1 MVAVTRNHE
10 VKGLE
15 YYELSTTIRI
25 TSKLVR
31 KIYIK
36 YIGKDASRINLRNI
50 RGLTFKSEKSL
61 ENLKKKINSMSVE
74 ELFSNSEFKEI
85 RKQLLD
91 EKLKECIDVHGNL
104 NGSHLRW
111 IQNELGKKE
120 MSLNDL
126 DRYFKDKINLNNR
139 ASKTIMALTTNNDE
153 YLNNLQEISRLNT
166 IIEGIKIK
174 QVIKSDLGGYGGA
187 YDTNTDEYK
196 MDNEFK
202 TQYSGLID
210 EYSKKINMLELE
222 NQRFESDN
230 SDAFTHLKNLVKTND
245 LENFHLNVDIKKDR
259 RHHIDDIMEVY
270 SSVKRYKALQL
281 AKLKFRDQIKD
292 NKQLVKMQF
301 INDES
306 TFNNFNDIKNTYS
319 KIFTYD
325 YACDYLDNNLFKPIS
340 LKSWERGNT
349 KKFLN
354 NAFKQGHIT
363 RQFVNIEKGKTDIN
377 YMVNYI
383 DTINEGKS
391 NLLRRYSGISK
402 NRMKQL
408 MTHKNLDFI
417 ENINDTNNERKN
429 LGKHSFKIDRLH
441 KMYQSTLI
449 RNGITNKKEFAF
461 MLSLISN
468 NDLKDSSRNAINFFN
483 TSKVIEPKKV
493 IKKSYEK
500 VKEKTKK
507 DLVNEELAKYYGDNY
522 KDILGLS
529 VNN

>member
-15 YYELSTTIRI
+15 YYEISTTIRI

-36 YIGKDASRINLRNI
+36 YIGKDASKINLRNI
-50 RGLTFKSEKSL
+50 RRLTFKSEKSL
-61 ENLKKKINSMSVE
+61 ENLKKRINSMSIQ

-104 NGSHLRW
+104 NGRHLK
-111 IQNELGKKE
+111 IMQNVLGKE
-120 MSLNDL
+120 EISLNDL
-126 DRYFKDKINLNNR
+126 DQYFKDKINLNNR
-139 ASKTIMALTTNNDE
+139 ASKTIIALTTNNDE
-153 YLNNLQEISRLNT
+153 YLDNLQEISRLKT
-166 IIEGIKIK
+166 IIEKIKVK

-187 YDTNTDEYK
+187 FDMNTDEFK
-196 MDNEFK
+196 VDKEFK
-202 TQYSGLID
+202 TQYSGLIE
-210 EYSKKINMLELE
+210 EYSKKIQMLEFE
-222 NQRFESDN
+222 NNKFESEN
-230 SDAFTHLKNLVKTND
+230 TEAFTHLRNLVKTND
-245 LENFHLNVDIKKDR
+245 LENFHLNVDIKRDR
-259 RHHIDDIMEVY
+259 RHHIDDVMEVY
-270 SSVKRYKALQL
+270 TSVKRYKALQL
-281 AKLKFRDQIKD
+281 AKLKFRDQIND
-292 NKQLVKMQF
+292 NKQLLKMQF

-306 TFNNFNDIKNTYS
+306 TFNNFNEIKNTYS

-340 LKSWERGNT
+340 LKSWEKGKT

-354 NAFKQGHIT
+354 NVFKQGHIT

-402 NRMKQL
+402 NRMKEL
-408 MTHKNLDFI
+408 ISHKNLDFI
-417 ENINDTNNERKN
+417 ENINDINNERKS
-429 LGKHSFKIDRLH
+429 LGKYPFKIDRLH

-461 MLSLISN
+461 MLSLVSN
-468 NDLKDSSRNAINFFN
+468 QDLKESSRNAINFFN

-507 DLVNEELAKYYGDNY
+507 DLVNEELAKYYGENY
-522 KDILGLS
+522 KEILGI
-529 VNN
+529 